1 VKRWDRGEETAQDL
15 SLRRTEL
22 PHGLRTR
29 FLATF
34 VEPVGPSLAATA
46 PSIVTL
52 SNVMSFTVIPSLSK
66 GGRAERPPNCPSD
79 RRPRI
84 SSTQPALEFLAEAP
98 FGTLAFWIAAALRS

>member
-1 VKRWDRGEETAQDL
+1 MHSFGTDLAAPPGRSNHLRTQVKRWDRGEETAQGL

-52 SNVMSFTVIPSLSK
+52 SNVMSLLSS
-66 GGRAERPPNCPSD
+66 RACRRVAEPNGLP
-79 RRPRI
+79 I
-84 SSTQPALEFLAEAP
+84 AP
-98 FGTLAFWIAAALRS
+98 Q